1 MLKLILRQ
9 ANWGIFGATF
19 GFTIGLFVKIYLID
33 IVGLESW
40 GKYVIAQTFASFSET
55 ILSIGIPFVII
66 KFIPSF
72 IDRNQKKASRI
83 ANVFLKYALIV
94 GSVYLVLI
102 YFFSNYINHFVYS
115 DIDNLSWLLFI
126 VCIHVPISMLFGV
139 IISLYRSVLKIKEI
153 VIYGTVINVT
163 LRAILTFI
171 IFQFTKDIVYF
182 ILLEIFTQIV
192 VLSIMLYLFNKNEF
206 SIFLKSDSKEVIKD
220 NKMIGYGRKMFY
232 NSVIAFIA
240 SQGLSFIIAIRL
252 SSADVGA
259 YNILLTLTGL
269 TTFLLIN
276 LNKVFA
282 PAISKLHHEKNFIEL
297 NDLYK
302 KTTFLLNLFAI
313 PLAVIIAIFSDEI
326 LGLYTAEMLMYKK
339 YLFYML
345 VGGMLSLA
353 AGSSGT
359 FMVMAGLEKQ
369 NLKLQLIRAIL
380 LIFLSLWFIPI
391 IGLLSVVGLYVVFML
406 FINGAQLIYIGKY
419 LQISPFSKE
428 LFFLF
433 GLTVIVMYFAINQE
447 FVFQIY
453 HFITVPIL
461 VYVCYF
467 GLLFKPFKKLVK
479 EILYN
484 KKG

>member
-1 MLKLILRQ
+1 MLKLVLRQ
-9 ANWGIFGATF
+9 ANWGILGAIF
-19 GFTIGLFVKIYLID
+19 GFAIGFFVKIYLID
-33 IVGLESW
+33 IVGLTAW
-40 GKYVIAQTFASFSET
+40 GKYVTVQTFSSISET
-55 ILSIGIPFVII
+55 FLSIGIPYVII

-72 IDRNQKKASRI
+72 VENNKDKASRM
-83 ANVFLKYALIV
+83 ANVFLKYAVVI
-94 GSVYLVLI
+94 GGGYLVLI
-102 YFFSNYINHFVYS
+102 YFCSSYINHFVYS
-115 DIDNLSWLLFI
+115 DIDDLSWLLFI
-126 VCIHVPISMLFGV
+126 MCIHVPISMLFGV
-139 IISLYRSVLKIKEI
+139 VISLYRSVLKIKE
-153 VIYGTVINVT
+153 VVLYGTVVT
-163 LRAILTFI
+163 VTVRAFLTFI
-171 IFQFTKDIVYF
+171 IFQFTDDIGHF
-182 ILLEIFTQIV
+182 ILLEVFTQIL
-192 VLSIMLYLFNKNEF
+192 VLSILLFLFNKNEF
-206 SIFLKSDSKEVIKD
+206 SLFVKSDAKEIIQD
-220 NKMIGYGRKMFY
+220 TKMVDYGRKMFY
-232 NSVIAFIA
+232 ISVVSFIA

-282 PAISKLHHEKNFIEL
+282 PAISKLHHEENFIEL

-359 FMVMAGLEKQ
+359 FMIMAGLEKQ

-391 IGLLSVVGLYVVFML
+391 IGLLSVVVLYVVFML
-406 FINGAQLIYIGKY
+406 FINTAQLIYIGKY

-433 GLTVIVMYFAINQE
+433 GFTVIAMYFAINQE
-447 FVFQIY
+447 FVFEIY

-467 GLLFKPFKKLVK
+467 SLLFKPFKKLVK
-479 EILYN
+479 EIL
-484 KKG
+484 